1 MAKFCTFDN
10 FPHISTY
17 SCITKTYYLHKI
29 LVTNR
34 PFLSWNISLFLT
46 GFLFSLKNDIK
57 CLNCVL
63 FRIVHINPPKTTLHK
78 HFTCTKYIEL
88 MGDFSA
94 GTKPIFDRFFGF
106 H

>member
-1 MAKFCTFDN
+1 MKWQN
-10 FPHISTY
+10 FV
-17 SCITKTYYLHKI
+17 LLKI
-29 LVTNR
+29 
-34 PFLSWNISLFLT
+34 F
-46 GFLFSLKNDIK
+46 
-57 CLNCVL
+57 
-63 FRIVHINPPKTTLHK
+63 HINPCKITLHK